1 MDYARKIG
9 KKKKPHGLI
18 RTRIK
23 KVTAFDNRSSTKDV
37 PKDLEDRR
45 LKNWKKWLIER
56 EKIGRRIESITGR
69 TNIDQIINSGEK
81 VRSLI
86 ELKNL
91 MEYASI
97 PVPVIP
103 DKYRGGPE
111 FWKVPESLP
120 KHGDIRLPD
129 ITTVPTKKDLN
140 LPPDLTYVDVPE
152 LIEEE
157 KGLRGISSKEKT
169 WERNLYYKR
178 REQELRDEIKLLMP
192 KKPETKELLIRGK
205 KTFVE
210 PKQQPKVPVIT
221 ITSPVDER
229 PDDLDLSIIL
239 KIQDRE
245 IVQNS
250 NDRSNEKPYEWDLIF
265 RGRIDERSEQKIIFE
280 NKGNTVIHYR
290 WRDSSF
296 QPNFQS
302 FRKHDSPFHFNKTD
316 GIVLQ
321 GTIAELKIW
330 YLPRSSNVFT
340 ESWRLFTDPIICN
353 SPLIFRFWG
362 CADEREDEKGS
373 SCYDISRIDLYLNR
387 CIKDSIIRE
396 ILETIMA
403 DIDYRKPIEPAYG
416 SLFLEDEVFRA
427 KNPYHFYHRNITLEL
442 HKLYHEVTA
451 DQPAVPWNLSLN
463 DLRTIL
469 LLIKRPERRRQ
480 MLLRFSDLFKECLK
494 PPLISTFVNDK
505 KYTAVYNI
513 LCSFANCFEIES
525 EFVLA
530 NSTLTKDKKPSNPNV
545 SSALILPV
553 RTINERRRKNK
564 NQSNESMNP
573 QVLDSSVSLAQS
585 YSAGQLYKEI
595 FFVRIYEILG
605 EIIDRISA
613 IINSYNRL
621 DGMDTSFYLSR

>member
-9 KKKKPHGLI
+9 KKKEPHVWRKTSI
-18 RTRIK
+18 TM
-23 KVTAFDNRSSTKDV
+23 VTAFDYNLIKDV
-37 PKDLEDRR
+37 PKDIEDRR
-45 LKNWKKWLIER
+45 LRNWKKWLAER
-56 EKIGRRIESITGR
+56 EKISRRIKSITGR
-69 TNIDQIINSGEK
+69 PKINQIINSSEK

-111 FWKVPESLP
+111 FWKVPESLA
-120 KHGDIRLPD
+120 KHGDDICLPE
-129 ITTVPTKKDLN
+129 ITMVPTKRDLN

-157 KGLRGISSKEKT
+157 KGLRGISLNERT
-169 WERNLYYKR
+169 WERNLYFKR
-178 REQELRDEIKLLMP
+178 REKELHEEIKLLMP

-205 KTFVE
+205 TFVE
-210 PKQQPKVPVIT
+210 PKREPIIPVIT
-221 ITSPVDER
+221 ITAPEEEKS
-229 PDDLDLSIIL
+229 DDLDLAIIL

-250 NDRSNEKPYEWDLIF
+250 NDQWSDEKPIEWDLIF

-280 NKGNTVIHYR
+280 NKGNIVIHYR

-296 QPNFQS
+296 QSNFQF
-302 FRKHDSPFHFNKTD
+302 FRKHDSPFHFNKND

-321 GTIAELKIW
+321 GTIEELKIW

-340 ESWRLFTDPIICN
+340 ESWRLFTDPKICN

-362 CADEREDEKGS
+362 CAEERDYKRS
-373 SCYDISRIDLYLNR
+373 NCFAISKIDLYLYR

-396 ILETIMA
+396 IIETIMA
-403 DIDYRKPIEPAYG
+403 NIDYRKPSEPAYS
-416 SLFLEDEVFRA
+416 SLFLESDVFRA
-427 KNPYHFYHRNITLEL
+427 KNPYHFYHTNIILEL
-442 HKLYHEVTA
+442 RKLYHEVT
-451 DQPAVPWNLSLN
+451 DRPAVPWNLSLN
-463 DLRTIL
+463 DLREIL
-469 LLIKRPERRRQ
+469 LLIKRSERRQQ
-480 MLLRFSDLFKECLK
+480 MLLRFNNLYKECLK

-505 KYTAVYNI
+505 KYTAVYNA

-525 EFVLA
+525 EFILA
-530 NSTLTKDKKPSNPNV
+530 NCILIKENKPSNSNV
-545 SSALILPV
+545 SSLLRLPLSN
-553 RTINERRRKNK
+553 INEDREKK
-564 NQSNESMNP
+564 QSNKFMNP
-573 QVLDSSVSLAQS
+573 QTFESNVSLAQS
-585 YSAGQLYKEI
+585 HIAGQLYKEI
-595 FFVRIYEILG
+595 FFVRIYEILS

-621 DGMDTSFYLSR
+621 DGVDTSFYLSR

>member
-9 KKKKPHGLI
+9 KKKKPNGWMK
-18 RTRIK
+18 TRIK
-23 KVTAFDNRSSTKDV
+23 KVTAFDNRSSTKDI

-56 EKIGRRIESITGR
+56 EKIGRRIETITGR
-69 TNIDQIINSGEK
+69 PNIDQIINSCEK

-86 ELKNL
+86 ELKSL

-111 FWKVPESLP
+111 FWKIPESLP
-120 KHGDIRLPD
+120 KHGDICLPE
-129 ITTVPTKKDLN
+129 ITMVPTKKDLN
-140 LPPDLTYVDVPE
+140 LRPDMTYVDLPE

-169 WERNLYYKR
+169 WERNFYYKR
-178 REQELRDEIKLLMP
+178 REHELREEIKLLMP

-221 ITSPVDER
+221 VTSPEDER
-229 PDDLDLSIIL
+229 HDDPDLSIIL

-245 IVQNS
+245 IAQNS
-250 NDRSNEKPYEWDLIF
+250 NDRFNEQPIQWDLIF
-265 RGRIDERSEQKIIFE
+265 RGRIDERSEREIVFE
-280 NKGNTVIHYR
+280 NKGSTVIHYR
-290 WRDSSF
+290 WRDTSF
-296 QPNFQS
+296 QSNFQS

-321 GTIAELKIW
+321 GTIAKLKIW

-340 ESWRLFTDPIICN
+340 ESWRLFTDPMICN

-362 CADEREDEKGS
+362 CAEEREDEKGS
-373 SCYDISRIDLYLNR
+373 SSHDISNIDLYLNR

-427 KNPYHFYHRNITLEL
+427 KNPYHFYHRNIVLEL
-442 HKLYHEVTA
+442 HKLYHEVT

-463 DLRTIL
+463 DLRAIL
-469 LLIKRPERRRQ
+469 LLVKRPERRRQ
-480 MLLRFSDLFKECLK
+480 MLLRFGNLFKESLK
-494 PPLISTFVNDK
+494 PSLISTFVNDK

-525 EFVLA
+525 EFILA
-530 NSTLTKDKKPSNPNV
+530 NSILTKDKKPSNPNV
-545 SSALILPV
+545 SSALRLSV
-553 RTINERRRKNK
+553 RNINEHRKKNK
-564 NQSNESMNP
+564 NQSDESMNP

-585 YSAGQLYKEI
+585 DSGCQLYKDI

-621 DGMDTSFYLSR
+621 DGIDTSFYLSR